1 MKSKKVLAGM
11 GLGAMALVG
20 GTFAYFNQ
28 RLTLDNPLSTGSYST
43 TLKED
48 FTPPTEDLKPGA
60 HWDKKV
66 GATNTGDYPV
76 LVRIKMD
83 EKWVR
88 KSESAAYVER
98 SSRTSDGKS
107 STIFNSAQLQNDGS
121 YDATQVNDNDGL
133 TPNDNSGEHSVI
145 FKKLELSGDGSDSQ
159 WVDGGDGYWYWNGV
173 LEKGNTTTN
182 LLTGLEVA
190 TDIDLGKYLEKE
202 YYQISDEEPDYA
214 DTEAGMA
221 EEGWKAISDLTDLN
235 QDSKVDIY
243 DLVKKLEGD
252 DTLIEDG
259 KSVYRAHLS
268 YLDAAAKGYADSNYT
283 LTVTAE
289 FVQATKDA
297 VSETWEID
305 VDEYLTNCLTN
316 IEADEVANG
325 SSTINLINKQPAT
338 EPVEP

>member
-20 GTFAYFNQ
+20 GTFAYFSQ
-28 RLTLDNPLSTGSYST
+28 TLTLDNPLSTGSYST

-60 HWDKKV
+60 HWDKEV

-88 KSESAAYVER
+88 KGESDAYVER
-98 SSRTSDGKS
+98 SSRTTAGQS
-107 STIFNSAQLQNDGS
+107 STIFNSAQLQDDGS

-221 EEGWKAISDLTDLN
+221 EKGWTAINTLTDLN
-235 QDSKVDIY
+235 GDGKVDIY
-243 DLVKKLEGD
+243 DLVKKLEDD

-259 KSVYRAHLS
+259 ESVYRAHLS
-268 YLDAAAKGYADSNYT
+268 YLDADAKGYADSNYT

-297 VSETWEID
+297 VSETWEIN
-305 VDEYLTNCLTN
+305 VDKYLTNCLTN
-316 IEADEVANG
+316 IKADAVANG
-325 SSTINLINKQPAT
+325 SSTINLINK
-338 EPVEP
+338 